1 MKLIASH
8 QGPDFDAL
16 ASMVAAGKLYPEAVA
31 VISGVPEPPV
41 REFITLHKG
50 HFRFRSANE
59 IDLKQVEQMV
69 LVDVRNP
76 TRLGPFRQLAQD
88 PRVKLHIYDHHPAT
102 AESIRADL
110 ERIEPLGAAVTVLLE
125 EIRARGLSLSPVE
138 ATLCLIAIYEETGSL
153 LFPST
158 TAQDLEM
165 AGWLLRQG
173 GNLKVVARFAH
184 HSLNP
189 EQRELLEEF
198 LSQGRVETIQGFSV
212 FVALARRPRFINGV
226 AALVHRLLEIQ
237 ETDCAVVVVELANKV
252 CVVARSRRVRL
263 DVGRVCEQLGGGG
276 HPGAASATLDG
287 VEAEEVE
294 ERVLAMLE
302 ESFPRVQTA
311 GDVMTTQVQCL
322 AAEQGATVEEA
333 SNLLREWGFAGVC
346 VTENGKVS
354 GILSRSDLD
363 KAMAHDLGH
372 APATAYMT
380 PRVVSVSPDTPLQE
394 VQGLMVERDVGRVP
408 VLEDDGTLVGL
419 ISRTDILASLYRA
432 ATDEHHTRT
441 GAPAEL
447 LRLPDTT
454 LEFLRGC
461 SRLAQEH
468 STQVFVVGGFV
479 RDLLLGRDNF
489 DIDLV
494 VEGDGLAFGQA
505 LAEATAGRLRSH
517 PRFGTCS
524 VIYQQGPFE
533 KIDVASARSERYCR
547 PAALPAVE
555 GSTLKQDLYR
565 RDFTINS
572 LALSLD
578 AEAFGELVD
587 YFGGRRDLEA
597 GLLRILHN
605 LSFID
610 DPTRAFRAVRFETRL
625 GFRLEP
631 HSGHLLRAALKER
644 IFDHL
649 GPGRLI
655 DELRLCLEEPEPI
668 RVLERLEHHKLLK
681 TVDSGLGLDPKVRAR
696 LEAAPAILRR
706 LTGSVDR
713 WRVYLLLL
721 LTRLKASAREAF
733 ADRYGLSLDPLR
745 QAQGLVGKLN
755 GPNLK
760 MAEFEQLVQKPSP
773 TALSLIWC
781 LAGQG
786 RVQDRLSRYLDE
798 LLDLEPL
805 LTGRQLLQLG
815 YEPGPDFGRLLTA
828 VRQAQLQGELATTE
842 EALAFLAERFPR
854 REGGPTMKNA
864 SPLREG

>member
-1 MKLIASH
+1 MKLIVSH
-8 QGPDFDAL
+8 QGPDFDSL
-16 ASMVAAGKLYPEAVA
+16 ASMVAASKLYPDAVA

-50 HFRFRSANE
+50 HFRFRGANE
-59 IDLKQVEQMV
+59 IELPEVEQMV

-76 TRLGPFRQLAQD
+76 TRLGRFRQLAQD

-110 ERIEPLGAAVTVLLE
+110 ERIEPLGAAVTVLLQ
-125 EIRARGLSLSPVE
+125 EIRARGLSLTPVE

-184 HSLNP
+184 HTLNP

-198 LSQGRVETIQGFSV
+198 LTAGRIESIQGFSV
-212 FVALARRPRFINGV
+212 FVALARRPRFVNGV

-237 ETDCAVVVVELANKV
+237 ETDCAVVIVEMANKV

-263 DVGRVCEQLGGGG
+263 DVGRICEQLGGGG
-276 HPGAASATLDG
+276 HPGAASATLDA
-287 VEAEEVE
+287 VDPEQVQ

-322 AAEQGATVEEA
+322 EAEQEITVAEA
-333 SNLLREWGFAGVC
+333 SRLLREWGFAGVC
-346 VTENGKVS
+346 VTEGGKVT

-363 KAMAHDLGH
+363 KAMGHELGH

-380 PRVVSVSPDTPLQE
+380 PRVISVRPETPLQE

-408 VLEDDGTLVGL
+408 VLEEDGTLVGL

-432 ATDEHHTRT
+432 ATDDQHTRT
-441 GAPAEL
+441 SAPAEL
-447 LRLPDTT
+447 LRLPDLT
-454 LEFLRGC
+454 LEFLRRC
-461 SRLAQEH
+461 SRLALEH

-494 VEGDGLAFGQA
+494 VEGDGLAFGRT
-505 LAEATAGRLRSH
+505 LAEATGGRLRSH

-524 VIYQQGPFE
+524 VIYDDGPFE

-578 AEAFGELVD
+578 AEAFGELID
-587 YFGGRRDLEA
+587 YFGGRRDLDA
-597 GLLRILHN
+597 GMLRILHN

-631 HSGHLLRAALKER
+631 HSGHLLRTAVKER

-655 DELRLCLEEPEPI
+655 DELRLCLEEPEPM
-668 RVLERLEHHKLLK
+668 RVLERLEQLKLLK
-681 TVDSGLGLDPKVRAR
+681 AVDPGLGLDPKVRAR
-696 LEAAPAILRR
+696 LEAAPAILAR
-706 LTGSVDR
+706 LAGSVDR

-721 LTRLKASAREAF
+721 LTRLKVAARDAF
-733 ADRYGLSLDPLR
+733 ASRYGLSLEPLR

-755 GPNLK
+755 APKLS
-760 MAEFEQLVQKPSP
+760 MSEFEQLVQKASP
-773 TALSLIWC
+773 NSLCLIWS
-781 LAGQG
+781 LAGEG
-786 RVQDRLSRYLDE
+786 RVQERLSRYLDWSQA
-798 LLDLEPL
+798 LEPL
-805 LTGRQLLQLG
+805 LTGHQLLQLG
-815 YEPGPDFGRLLTA
+815 YEPGPEFGRLLML
-828 VRQAQLQGELATTE
+828 VREAQLEGKLATAE
-842 EALAFLAERFPR
+842 EAVAFLTERFPR
-854 REGGPTMKNA
+854 REGCPSVKNA